1 MKSLLFQN
9 VRADLKGKLCYEL
22 PSHQEGECTA
32 SRPTKLAA
40 DIQTEIIFIMFQ
52 IKLVKMLDFVW
63 SEKHSI
69 YTQNSFP

>member
-1 MKSLLFQN
+1 MNFHLTKKESAQ
-9 VRADLKGKLCYEL
+9 
-22 PSHQEGECTA
+22 A